1 MKKSTTT
8 TPKRSRSPETERKS
22 APFKKKGTSRCK
34 FSGRCGGCT
43 MIDTPMEEQLR
54 AKQLLVE
61 ECIGEFGPVE
71 PVIRMKNPGRYRN
84 KVTSIFGPDRKGR
97 PVCGVYRQH
106 SHEIVPVTDCLI
118 ENKRAGVIVQTIYS
132 MLPSFKIRVYDEK
145 TGFGLLRAVQIRT
158 ARTTG
163 QIMVTI
169 VTNGPAF
176 PSKNHFVQALLQKH
190 PEITTIVQ
198 NINSRAT
205 TMVLGTTEKII
216 YGPGYIEDYGPGY
229 IEDELCGKRFRIS
242 SRAFYQVNSLQTEKL
257 YRIAIDCAGLSG
269 KERVIDT
276 YCGIG
281 TIGICAADKAAEVI
295 GVELNPDAVKNAVMN
310 AGLNGLQNVRF
321 YNDDSGSFMEDLAR
335 NPPRSGASDEFLQSL
350 LVLSPKKIVYVSC
363 NPVTLGENLA
373 VLVDAGYCMKKAVPV
388 DMFPFTEGI
397 ETVCLLSKLHEAKH
411 HINVKVDMDE
421 LDLTSAEAK
430 ATYKEIEEWVQE
442 HYGFH
447 VTNLNIAQV
456 KQKHGII
463 ERENYNKP
471 KSENSRQPGCP
482 EEKVKAIEDALR
494 HFQMI

>member
-1 MKKSTTT
+1 
-8 TPKRSRSPETERKS
+8 
-22 APFKKKGTSRCK
+22 
-34 FSGRCGGCT
+34 

-84 KVTSIFGPDRKGR
+84 KVTSIFGLDRKGR

-190 PEITTIVQ
+190 PEITTVVQ

-216 YGPGYIEDYGPGY
+216 YGPGY

-269 KERVIDT
+269 RERVIDT

-335 NPPRSGASDEFLQSL
+335 KNETADVVFMDPPRSGASDEFLQSL

-373 VLVDAGYCMKKAVPV
+373 VLVDAGYRMKKAVPV
-388 DMFPFTEGI
+388 DMFPFVEGI
-397 ETVCLLSKLHEAKH
+397 ETVALLSKLSEAKN
-411 HINVKVDMDE
+411 HISVKVDMDE
-421 LDLTSAEAK
+421 MDLTAAESK
-430 ATYKEIEEWVQE
+430 ATYQEIQEWVQE
-442 HYGFH
+442 KYGFH
-447 VTNLNIAQV
+447 V
-456 KQKHGII
+456 
-463 ERENYNKP
+463 R
-471 KSENSRQPGCP
+471 
-482 EEKVKAIEDALR
+482 
-494 HFQMI
+494 

>member
-1 MKKSTTT
+1 
-8 TPKRSRSPETERKS
+8 
-22 APFKKKGTSRCK
+22 
-34 FSGRCGGCT
+34 

-84 KVTSIFGPDRKGR
+84 KVTSIFGLDRKGR

-216 YGPGYIEDYGPGY
+216 YGPGYIED
-229 IEDELCGKRFRIS
+229 ELCGKRFRIS
-242 SRAFYQVNSLQTEKL
+242 SRAFYQVNSLQTDKL

-281 TIGICAADKAAEVI
+281 TIGICAADKAEEVI

-335 NPPRSGASDEFLQSL
+335 KNETADVVFMDPPRSGASDEFLQSL

-373 VLVDAGYCMKKAVPV
+373 VLVDAGYRMKKAVPV

-397 ETVCLLSKLHEAKH
+397 ETVCLLSQRKPDTTIE
-411 HINVKVDMDE
+411 VDLDISE
-421 LDLTSAEAK
+421 LEVSSAETK
-430 ATYKEIEEWVQE
+430 ATYEEIKSYVLKK
-442 HYGFH
+442 YGLK
-447 VTNLNIAQV
+447 VSNLYIAQV
-456 KQKHGII
+456 KRECGIV
-463 ERENYNKP
+463 ERINYNLP
-471 KSENSRQPGCP
+471 KTEGNRVPQCP
-482 EEKVKAIEDALR
+482 EDKRKAIKDAFI

>member
-1 MKKSTTT
+1 
-8 TPKRSRSPETERKS
+8 
-22 APFKKKGTSRCK
+22 
-34 FSGRCGGCT
+34 

-54 AKQLLVE
+54 AKQLLLE

-84 KVTSIFGPDRKGR
+84 KVTSIFGLDRKGR

-190 PEITTIVQ
+190 PEITTVVQ

-216 YGPGYIEDYGPGY
+216 YGPGY

-257 YRIAIDCAGLSG
+257 YHVAIDCAGLSG
-269 KERVIDT
+269 RERVIDT

-281 TIGICAADKAAEVI
+281 TIGICAADKAEEVI

-335 NPPRSGASDEFLQSL
+335 KNETADVVFMDPPRSGASDEFLQSL

-397 ETVCLLSKLHEAKH
+397 ETVVLLSR
-411 HINVKVDMDE
+411 
-421 LDLTSAEAK
+421 TSA
-430 ATYKEIEEWVQE
+430 
-442 HYGFH
+442 
-447 VTNLNIAQV
+447 
-456 KQKHGII
+456 
-463 ERENYNKP
+463 
-471 KSENSRQPGCP
+471 
-482 EEKVKAIEDALR
+482 
-494 HFQMI
+494 

>member
-1 MKKSTTT
+1 
-8 TPKRSRSPETERKS
+8 
-22 APFKKKGTSRCK
+22 
-34 FSGRCGGCT
+34 

-84 KVTSIFGPDRKGR
+84 KVTSIFGLDRKGR

-190 PEITTIVQ
+190 PEITTVVQ

-216 YGPGYIEDYGPGY
+216 YGPGY

-269 KERVIDT
+269 RERVIDT

-281 TIGICAADKAAEVI
+281 TIGICAADKAEEVI
-295 GVELNPDAVKNAVMN
+295 GVELNPDAVKKAVMN

-335 NPPRSGASDEFLQSL
+335 KNETADVVFMDPPRSGASDEFLQSL

-373 VLVDAGYCMKKAVPV
+373 VLVDAGYRMKKAVPV
-388 DMFPFTEGI
+388 DMFPFVEGI
-397 ETVCLLSKLHEAKH
+397 ETVVLLSQQKPDD
-411 HINVKVDMDE
+411 HIEIEINLDE
-421 LDLTSAEAK
+421 IDATSAESK

>member
-1 MKKSTTT
+1 
-8 TPKRSRSPETERKS
+8 
-22 APFKKKGTSRCK
+22 
-34 FSGRCGGCT
+34 

-84 KVTSIFGPDRKGR
+84 
-97 PVCGVYRQH
+97 VYRQH

-190 PEITTIVQ
+190 PEITTVVQ

-216 YGPGYIEDYGPGY
+216 YGPGY

-242 SRAFYQVNSLQTEKL
+242 SRAFYQVNSLQTEL
-257 YRIAIDCAGLSG
+257 TAPVFQ
-269 KERVIDT
+269 ER
-276 YCGIG
+276 
-281 TIGICAADKAAEVI
+281 
-295 GVELNPDAVKNAVMN
+295 NA
-310 AGLNGLQNVRF
+310 
-321 YNDDSGSFMEDLAR
+321 
-335 NPPRSGASDEFLQSL
+335 
-350 LVLSPKKIVYVSC
+350 
-363 NPVTLGENLA
+363 
-373 VLVDAGYCMKKAVPV
+373 
-388 DMFPFTEGI
+388 
-397 ETVCLLSKLHEAKH
+397 
-411 HINVKVDMDE
+411 
-421 LDLTSAEAK
+421 
-430 ATYKEIEEWVQE
+430 
-442 HYGFH
+442 
-447 VTNLNIAQV
+447 
-456 KQKHGII
+456 
-463 ERENYNKP
+463 
-471 KSENSRQPGCP
+471 
-482 EEKVKAIEDALR
+482 
-494 HFQMI
+494 

>member
-1 MKKSTTT
+1 
-8 TPKRSRSPETERKS
+8 
-22 APFKKKGTSRCK
+22 
-34 FSGRCGGCT
+34 

-84 KVTSIFGPDRKGR
+84 KVTSIFGLDRKGR

-190 PEITTIVQ
+190 PEITTVVQ

-216 YGPGYIEDYGPGY
+216 YGPGY

-269 KERVIDT
+269 RERVIDT

-335 NPPRSGASDEFLQSL
+335 KNETADVVFMDPPRSGASDEFLQSL

-373 VLVDAGYCMKKAVPV
+373 VLVDAGYRMKKAVPV
-388 DMFPFTEGI
+388 DMFPFVEGI
-397 ETVCLLSKLHEAKH
+397 ETVVQLSKGN
-411 HINVKVDMDE
+411 ISSQNVRVEFSLEDMDM
-421 LDLTSAEAK
+421 SGFQQG
-430 ATYKEIEEWVQE
+430 ATYEQIQEWVQE
-442 HYGFH
+442 KYGFH
-447 VTNLNIAQV
+447 VTHLNIAQV
-456 KQKHGII
+456 KRKYGII

-471 KSENSRQPGCP
+471 KSPDSRQPGCP
-482 EEKVKAIEDALR
+482 EDKVKAIEAALR
-494 HFQMI
+494 FYQMI

>member
-1 MKKSTTT
+1 
-8 TPKRSRSPETERKS
+8 
-22 APFKKKGTSRCK
+22 
-34 FSGRCGGCT
+34 

-84 KVTSIFGPDRKGR
+84 KVTSIFGLDRKGR

-216 YGPGYIEDYGPGY
+216 YGPGYIED
-229 IEDELCGKRFRIS
+229 ELCGKRFRIS
-242 SRAFYQVNSLQTEKL
+242 SRAFYQVNSLQTDKL

-281 TIGICAADKAAEVI
+281 TIGICAADKAEEVI

-335 NPPRSGASDEFLQSL
+335 KNETADVVFMDPPRSGASDEFLQSL

-373 VLVDAGYCMKKAVPV
+373 VLVDAGYRMKKAVPV

-397 ETVCLLSKLHEAKH
+397 ETVCLLSQRKPDTTIE
-411 HINVKVDMDE
+411 VDLDISE
-421 LDLTSAEAK
+421 LEVSSAETK
-430 ATYKEIEEWVQE
+430 ATYEEIKSYVLKKF
-442 HYGFH
+442 GLK
-447 VTNLNIAQV
+447 VSNLYIAQV
-456 KQKHGII
+456 KRECGIV
-463 ERENYNKP
+463 ERINYNLP
-471 KSENSRQPGCP
+471 KTEGNRVPQCP
-482 EEKVKAIEDALR
+482 EDKRKAIKDAFI